1 MLNTLAKNFSL
12 LMLLI
17 SLTAQA
23 QSEQI
28 YSQPKFI
35 DPDRLK
41 KIHQAIPKLDQ
52 FYSDQASKNHI
63 PGYCYAIV
71 VDSKL
76 IHTRCDG
83 YADIDKKISVTP
95 HTVFRVASLSK
106 SFTAMAIL
114 KLRDAGKLQL
124 DDPIDRYLPEMY
136 DQKLTKDSPAI
147 TIRDLL
153 THASGLPQDDPWGDR
168 KLSNTTTEFLAMIKN
183 KLYFSNTTGVEFEYS
198 NLGYTILGYIINKVS
213 GMPYQE
219 YIAKNIWQPLSMKSA
234 TWEYSAVP
242 VADLAHGYRWE
253 KDHWVEEPMLHDG
266 VYGSMGGMMAS
277 IEDFSKYV
285 ALHQN
290 AWPARDDPEEG
301 PVSRA
306 TLRSM
311 QTPWMFQQLNP
322 SYKLLDGT
330 DLGYSKGYGYGLFW
344 LQDAQFKSYVFH
356 PGSLPGFHAYWNML
370 PDYGVAIIVMGNIK
384 NVPRFDINMQ
394 ALNSL
399 VKEAKLQPRMLPP
412 SQLLLKNQQA
422 LINLLP
428 DWKDAVN
435 SNIFSTNFFL
445 DNSVEKLQ
453 ENSKMLFA
461 EAGKIVRIGE
471 MVPENQLRGHFILYG
486 EKANLKV
493 KFTLMP
499 EQPVLVQEFGIE
511 MEKSG

>member
-1 MLNTLAKNFSL
+1 MVSTLTKIIFL
-12 LMLLI
+12 LMLLVP
-17 SLTAQA
+17 LTTRA

-28 YSQPKFI
+28 YSQPKFT
-35 DPDRLK
+35 DPNRLK
-41 KIHQAIPKLDQ
+41 KIHQVIPKLDQ
-52 FYSDQASKNHI
+52 LYSDYASKNHI

-83 YADIDKKISVTP
+83 YADINKKISVTP

-124 DDPIDRYLPEMY
+124 DDPIDRYLPEIRG
-136 DQKLTKDSPAI
+136 QRLTKDSPVI

-153 THASGLPQDDPWGDR
+153 THASGFPQDDPWGDR
-168 KLSNTTTEFLAMIKN
+168 KLSDTTAEFLAVIKN
-183 KLYFSNTTGVEFEYS
+183 KLYFSNTTGTNCEYS
-198 NLGYTILGYIINKVS
+198 NLGYTMLGYIINKVS
-213 GMPYQE
+213 NMPYQE

-234 TWEYSAVP
+234 TWEYSTVP
-242 VADLAHGYRWE
+242 AADLAHGYRWE
-253 KDHWVEEPMLHDG
+253 KDHWIEEPILHDG
-266 VYGSMGGMMAS
+266 VYGSMGGMMTS

-290 AWPARDDPEEG
+290 AWPARDDSEDG

-311 QTPWMFQQLNP
+311 QTPWMFHHLNT

-330 DLGYSKGYGYGLFW
+330 DLGFSLGYGYGLFC
-344 LQDAQFKSYVFH
+344 LKDAQFKSSVLH
-356 PGSLPGFHAYWNML
+356 SGSLPGFHAYWIML
-370 PDYGVAIIVMGNIK
+370 PDYGVALIAMGNIK
-384 NVPRFDINMQ
+384 NAPRFDINMQ

-422 LINLLP
+422 LIKLLP

-435 SNIFSTNFFL
+435 SKIFATNFFL

-453 ENSKMLFA
+453 ENSKILFA
-461 EAGKIVRIGE
+461 EAGKIVRVGE
-471 MVPENQLRGHFILYG
+471 MVPENQLRGHFILHG
-486 EKANLKV
+486 EKADLKV
-493 KFTLMP
+493 KFTLAP
-499 EQPVLVQEFGIE
+499 EQPALIQEFVIE
-511 MEKSG
+511 VEK